1 MKINCLQWDLNLSQ
15 ACQVIL
21 ETSVDTVDDRFIGQA
36 LSSGAIILIIDYLSI
51 SFASRTPE
59 KLEINLTI
67 LVIRRPISMSSVKKS
82 AKMFFKSSP
91 VETFQAFTL
100 CYFFKRVVY
109 TIIFVDRSWNLHE
122 NVFVGALQSK

>member
-51 SFASRTPE
+51 SFASRTPR
-59 KLEINLTI
+59 KT
-67 LVIRRPISMSSVKKS
+67 
-82 AKMFFKSSP
+82 
-91 VETFQAFTL
+91 
-100 CYFFKRVVY
+100 
-109 TIIFVDRSWNLHE
+109 
-122 NVFVGALQSK
+122 